1 MIHMT
6 SSLSVEEKKKR
17 KRALILQ
24 AAVKLFSENGF
35 AETPISAVAKEAG
48 VSFGSVFTYF
58 ETKETLFQSAILEP
72 LEDIKPYF
80 FDIEERYSGNPMERI
95 KEMIHCQVDLF
106 SKRKEYLRLIQQ
118 VLARPDRY
126 PALFQELDDFV
137 NVFIDRI
144 YPVIAEGQK
153 LDLFYRDP
161 APLIAQSYLSLI
173 NGMRLTFVDDYT
185 NLVWGD
191 MKIQALRLFGP
202 VSDAGEDMQ

>member
-35 AETPISAVAKEAG
+35 AETPIAAVAKEAG

-72 LEDIKPYF
+72 LEEIKPYF
-80 FDIEERYSGNPMERI
+80 YEIEERYSGNPMEKI

-161 APLIAQSYLSLI
+161 PPLIAQSYLSLI

-185 NLVWGD
+185 NLVWSD

>member
-1 MIHMT
+1 MN

-35 AETPISAVAKEAG
+35 AETPIAAVAKEAG

-72 LEDIKPYF
+72 LEEIKPYF
-80 FDIEERYSGNPMERI
+80 YEIEERYSGNPMEKI

-106 SKRKEYLRLIQQ
+106 SKRKEYLLLIQQ

-161 APLIAQSYLSLI
+161 PPLIAQSYLSLI

-185 NLVWGD
+185 NLVWSD

>member
-1 MIHMT
+1 MIHMN

-17 KRALILQ
+17 KRAFILQ

-35 AETPISAVAKEAG
+35 AETPIAAVAKEAG

-72 LEDIKPYF
+72 LEEIKPYF
-80 FDIEERYSGNPMERI
+80 YEIEERYSGNPMEKI

-161 APLIAQSYLSLI
+161 PPLIAQSYLSLI

-185 NLVWGD
+185 NLVWSD

>member
-1 MIHMT
+1 
-6 SSLSVEEKKKR
+6 
-17 KRALILQ
+17 
-24 AAVKLFSENGF
+24 
-35 AETPISAVAKEAG
+35 VAKEAG

-72 LEDIKPYF
+72 LEEIKPYF
-80 FDIEERYSGNPMERI
+80 YEIEERYSGNPMEKI

-161 APLIAQSYLSLI
+161 PPLIAQSYLSLI

-185 NLVWGD
+185 NLVWSD

>member
-1 MIHMT
+1 MN

-35 AETPISAVAKEAG
+35 AETPIAAVAKEAG

-72 LEDIKPYF
+72 LEEIKPYF
-80 FDIEERYSGNPMERI
+80 YEIEERYSGNPMEKI

-161 APLIAQSYLSLI
+161 PPLIAQSYLSLI

-185 NLVWGD
+185 NLVWSD